1 MEIRPLT
8 LQDDLRAV
16 GEVYAEGWKNA
27 YQRLLPQR
35 FLDKLN
41 YERWSAVLHADP
53 SATIGLFEEGRLLG
67 AATTGFVREEG
78 REGYGEIAS
87 LYVLPECIG
96 QGYGSALLRAA
107 EDHLRDHGCE
117 GFCLWV
123 MCANTRSI
131 SFYLR
136 KGYRPSGRMQSERY
150 GEADV
155 ELMELVKD

>member
-1 MEIRPLT
+1 MNIRPLN

-27 YQRLLPQR
+27 YQRILPQR

-41 YERWSAVLHADP
+41 HERWSAVLHADP
-53 SATIGLFEEGRLLG
+53 SSTIGLFEDGRLLG
-67 AATTGFVREEG
+67 AATLGFPREEG
-78 REGYGEIAS
+78 REGFGEIFS
-87 LYVLPECIG
+87 LYLLPDCIG
-96 QGYGSALLRAA
+96 QGYGTALLAAA
-107 EDHLRDHGCE
+107 EARLREDGCK
-117 GFCLWV
+117 GVTVWV
-123 MCANTRSI
+123 MCANTRAV

-155 ELMELVKD
+155 ELMELLKM

>member
-16 GEVYAEGWKNA
+16 GEVYAEGWKSA
-27 YQRLLPQR
+27 YQRILPQR

-53 SATIGLFEEGRLLG
+53 SATVGLFEEGRLLG
-67 AATTGFVREEG
+67 AATIGYQREEG
-78 REGYGEIAS
+78 REGFGEIMS
-87 LYVLPECIG
+87 LYLLPECIG
-96 QGYGSALLRAA
+96 QGYGTALLSAA
-107 EDHLRDHGCE
+107 EAKLREDGCE
-117 GFCLWV
+117 GVTVWV
-123 MCANTRSI
+123 MNANTKAI

-150 GEADV
+150 GEATVD
-155 ELMELVKD
+155 LMELMKN